1 MGIGI
6 DSSEFFFFFFCI
18 YRLLT
23 SPSPFPEIYF
33 YYLPYITLGALAVGS
48 AFSALFLP
56 ETFRKPLPQT
66 IEQMPKRKGWVANER
81 LFSMKTTSASKLLFT
96 SKHMNDCVILCQ
108 QNKVPIQVKS
118 ERAFNTRGAFRE
130 STLTPFD
137 CGVVPE
143 SCCLLFVKWLK
154 PCCSE

>member
-1 MGIGI
+1 MIHLNYLF
-6 DSSEFFFFFFCI
+6 SFCT

-23 SPSPFPEIYF
+23 SPFPFPEIYF
-33 YYLPYITLGALAVGS
+33 YYLPYITLGVLAVGS
-48 AFSALFLP
+48 ALFALFLP

-66 IEQMPKRKGWVANER
+66 IEQMPERKGWVVNKR
-81 LFSMKTTSASKLLFT
+81 LSSVKTTSASKLLLT
-96 SKHMNDCVILCQ
+96 SKHMNVCVILCQ
-108 QNKVPIQVKS
+108 QNKMPIPVES

-130 STLTPFD
+130 STLTPSD
-137 CGVVPE
+137 CGVAPVE